1 MASSTLNNQESLA
14 FEDIYDIVKRNDKT
28 QYDLIYRTL
37 LAKSEY
43 LTLMPDNDN
52 YSILH
57 YLVMYGLL
65 DLFNKVIAIPNI
77 RFILLTKTA
86 TKPQKDIL
94 QIANENQTKSSTH
107 KKLYDTIERLVIM
120 EKFVEHAKNNQI
132 NECRKMLQQ
141 DEDLANLKPPYR
153 KYYLIHHLAFA
164 DNKNAFDQLR
174 SMCNFDMKLLTN
186 DKKTASEVAFEHNHT
201 RFATYLESLSP
212 EMRAIRE
219 QHDKEKD
226 KRNQAKIKRDE
237 QVEKEILTTGGN
249 NMLDCFT
256 CPLTKEIFHDPVV
269 LSDGFTYERSAIQQW
284 LDLGNR
290 RSPMTNIE
298 LTNVTLVP
306 NMVIKQALSELYEK
320 QKK

>member
-1 MASSTLNNQESLA
+1 MASSTSNNRESLA

-43 LTLMPDNDN
+43 LTLIPDNDN

-107 KKLYDTIERLVIM
+107 KKLYDTIDRLVTM
-120 EKFVEHAKNNQI
+120 DKFVEYGKNNQI

>member
-1 MASSTLNNQESLA
+1 MASSTLNNRESLA

-43 LTLMPDNDN
+43 LTLIPDNDN

-107 KKLYDTIERLVIM
+107 KKLYDTIDRLVIM
-120 EKFVEHAKNNQI
+120 DKFVEYGKNNQI

-186 DKKTASEVAFEHNHT
+186 DKKTASEVAIEHNHT

-298 LTNVTLVP
+298 LTNVTL
-306 NMVIKQALSELYEK
+306 EK
-320 QKK
+320 SFKNERRIFL

>member
-1 MASSTLNNQESLA
+1 MASSTSNNRESLA

-107 KKLYDTIERLVIM
+107 KKLYDTIDRLVTM
-120 EKFVEHAKNNQI
+120 DKFVEYGKNNQI

-201 RFATYLESLSP
+201 RFASYLESLSP

>member
-1 MASSTLNNQESLA
+1 MASSTLNNRESLA

-43 LTLMPDNDN
+43 LTLIPDNDN

-107 KKLYDTIERLVIM
+107 KKLYDTIDRLVTM
-120 EKFVEHAKNNQI
+120 DKFVEYGKNNQI

-298 LTNVTLVP
+298 LTNVTL
-306 NMVIKQALSELYEK
+306 EK
-320 QKK
+320 SFKNERRIFL